1 MISYWRNSICFSDM
15 KKYFLFF
22 LFLNI
27 AACGGSSGSD
37 AGDDDDGGEALSAT
51 LSSIQENIFTPTCAI
66 SGCHSA
72 TTASG
77 GLSLAAGEAFDG
89 LVNTPSSQLLE
100 MNRVEPGDPDNS
112 YLVHKISGTQTTVGG
127 SGTTM
132 PQDGLALSAEEIQAI
147 TDWIE
152 AGALDN

>member
-1 MISYWRNSICFSDM
+1 M
-15 KKYFLFF
+15 KKYFLLF

-27 AACGGSSGSD
+27 AACGGSSSGSD
-37 AGDDDDGGEALSAT
+37 AGDDADSGEALSAT
-51 LSSIQENIFTPTCAI
+51 LSSIQENIFTPTCAT

-72 TTASG
+72 TSASG

-89 LVNTPSSQLLE
+89 LVDTPSSQLLE

-112 YLVHKISGTQTTVGG
+112 YLVHKISGTQATVGG

-147 TDWIE
+147 TAWIE